1 MAENKFLDL
10 IGLTLYNTLSKGE
23 MDKKDAEML
32 KQAKAYSDSLGT
44 NYDPAGTAQSKVDA
58 LANGAVKQNT
68 QAIATLNGTGA
79 GSVSKTVAD
88 AVAKIVADAPESF
101 NTLKEISDWITT
113 HSSSASEMNSQIQT
127 NKTGIA
133 NLVKLVGTLPESTE
147 ATTIVDYIDSL
158 IEGVDFSQEIANAKA
173 EAISTASADATTKA
187 NKALADAKKYTE
199 TYSATKAQGAKA
211 DTALQKASIVS
222 GTTNGSISVGG
233 TDVSVKGLGGAAYV
247 ETSAFDAAGTGAAE
261 AKKLADGAV
270 AKNTN
275 DINELKQKVD
285 TLPTDTYVEITT
297 EEIQGLFNAV

>member
-1 MAENKFLDL
+1 
-10 IGLTLYNTLSKGE
+10 
-23 MDKKDAEML
+23 
-32 KQAKAYSDSLGT
+32 
-44 NYDPAGTAQSKVDA
+44 
-58 LANGAVKQNT
+58 
-68 QAIATLNGTGA
+68 
-79 GSVSKTVAD
+79 
-88 AVAKIVADAPESF
+88 
-101 NTLKEISDWITT
+101 
-113 HSSSASEMNSQIQT
+113 MNSQIQT

-133 NLVKLVGTLPESTE
+133 NLVKLVGTLPDTTE
-147 ATTIVDYIDSL
+147 ATTIVGYIDSL
-158 IEGVDFSQEIANAKA
+158 IEGVDFSQEIATAKA

-222 GTTNGSISVGG
+222 GSVNGSISVGG
-233 TDVSVKGLGGAAYV
+233 TDVSVKGLGGAAFV
-247 ETSAFDAAGTGAAE
+247 EKTAFDAAGTGAAE

-297 EEIQGLFNAV
+297 EEIQGLFNKV

>member
-10 IGLTLYNTLSKGE
+10 IGLTLYDTLSKGE

-32 KQAKAYSDSLGT
+32 KQAKAYSDSLST

-68 QAIATLNGTGA
+68 QAIATLNGTGV

-113 HSSSASEMNSQIQT
+113 HSSSASDMNSQIQT

-147 ATTIVDYIDSL
+147 ATTIVGYIDSL
-158 IEGVDFSQEIANAKA
+158 IEGVDFSQEIATAKT

-187 NKALADAKKYTE
+187 NKALADSKKYTE

-222 GTTNGSISVGG
+222 GTTNGSISVSG
-233 TDVSVKGLGGAAYV
+233 TDVSVKGLGGAAFV
-247 ETSAFDAAGTGAAE
+247 EKTAFDAAGTGAAE

-270 AKNTN
+270 AKNTS
-275 DINELKQKVD
+275 DINELRQKVD

>member
-10 IGLTLYNTLSKGE
+10 IGLTLYDTLSKGE

-68 QAIATLNGTGA
+68 QAIATLNGTGT

-133 NLVKLVGTLPESTE
+133 NLVKLVGTLPETTE

-158 IEGVDFSQEIANAKA
+158 IEGVDFSQEIATAKA

-187 NKALADAKKYTE
+187 NKALTDAKKYTE

-222 GTTNGSISVGG
+222 GSVNGSISVGG

-270 AKNTN
+270 AKNAS
-275 DINELKQKVD
+275 DINELRQKVD

>member
-1 MAENKFLDL
+1 MAENKFLGQT
-10 IGLTLYNTLSKGE
+10 GLTLYDTLSKGE

-32 KQAKAYSDSLGT
+32 KQAKAYSDSLST

-68 QAIATLNGTGA
+68 QAITTLNGTGV
-79 GSVSKTVAD
+79 GSVTKTVAD

-113 HSSSASEMNSQIQT
+113 HSSSASNMNSQIQT

-133 NLVKLVGTLPESTE
+133 NLVKLVGTLPDTTE
-147 ATTIVDYIDSL
+147 ATTIVGYIDSL
-158 IEGVDFSQEIANAKA
+158 IEGVDFSQEIATAKA

-222 GTTNGSISVGG
+222 GSVNGSISVGG
-233 TDVSVKGLGGAAYV
+233 TDVSVKGLGGAAFV
-247 ETSAFDAAGTGAAE
+247 EKTAFDAAGTGAAE

-297 EEIQGLFNAV
+297 EEIQGLFNKV

>member
-10 IGLTLYNTLSKGE
+10 IGLTLYDTLSKSE

-32 KQAKAYSDSLGT
+32 KQAKAYSDSLST

-68 QAIATLNGTGA
+68 QAIATLNGTGV

-113 HSSSASEMNSQIQT
+113 HSSSASDMNSQIQT

-133 NLVKLVGTLPESTE
+133 NLVKLVGSLPDSTE
-147 ATTIVDYIDSL
+147 ATTIVGYIDSL
-158 IEGVDFSQEIANAKA
+158 IEGVDFSQEIATAKT
-173 EAISTASADATTKA
+173 EAISAASADATTKA

-222 GTTNGSISVGG
+222 GSVNGSISVGG
-233 TDVSVKGLGGAAYV
+233 TDVSVKGLGGAAFV
-247 ETSAFDAAGTGAAE
+247 EKTAFDAAGTGAAE

-297 EEIQGLFNAV
+297 EEIQGLFNKV

>member
-10 IGLTLYNTLSKGE
+10 IGLTLYDTLSKDE

-58 LANGAVKQNT
+58 LASGAVKQNT
-68 QAIATLNGTGA
+68 QAIATLNGTGV

-113 HSSSASEMNSQIQT
+113 HSSSASDMNSQIQA

-133 NLVKLVGTLPESTE
+133 NLVKLVGTLPDTTE

-158 IEGVDFSQEIANAKA
+158 LKEVDFSQEIASAKA
-173 EAISTASADATTKA
+173 EAISTASADATAKA

-211 DTALQKASIVS
+211 DTALQKASITS
-222 GTTNGSISVGG
+222 GSVNGSISVGG

-247 ETSAFDAAGTGAAE
+247 ETNAFDAAGTGAAE

-275 DINELKQKVD
+275 DINELREKVD

-297 EEIQGLFNAV
+297 EEIQGLFKA

>member
-10 IGLTLYNTLSKGE
+10 IGLTLYDTLSKGE

-32 KQAKAYSDSLGT
+32 KQAKAYSDSLST

-68 QAIATLNGTGA
+68 QAIATLNGTGV
-79 GSVSKTVAD
+79 GSVTKTVAD

-113 HSSSASEMNSQIQT
+113 HSSSASNMNSQIQT

-133 NLVKLVGTLPESTE
+133 NLVKLVGTLPDTTE
-147 ATTIVDYIDSL
+147 ATTIVGYIDSL
-158 IEGVDFSQEIANAKA
+158 IEGVDFSQEIATAKA

-222 GTTNGSISVGG
+222 GSVNGSISVGG
-233 TDVSVKGLGGAAYV
+233 TDVSVKGLGGAAFV
-247 ETSAFDAAGTGAAE
+247 EKTAFDAAGTGAAE

-297 EEIQGLFNAV
+297 EEIQGLFNKV

>member
-10 IGLTLYNTLSKGE
+10 IGLTLYDTLSKGE

-68 QAIATLNGTGA
+68 QAIATLNGTGV

-113 HSSSASEMNSQIQT
+113 HSSSASDMNSQIQT

-147 ATTIVDYIDSL
+147 ATTIVGYIDSL
-158 IEGVDFSQEIANAKA
+158 IEGVDFSQEIATAKT

-187 NKALADAKKYTE
+187 NKALADSKKYTE

-222 GTTNGSISVGG
+222 GTTNGSISVSG
-233 TDVSVKGLGGAAYV
+233 TDVSVKGLGGAAFV
-247 ETSAFDAAGTGAAE
+247 EKTAFDAAGTGAAE

-270 AKNTN
+270 AKNTS
-275 DINELKQKVD
+275 DINELRQKVD